1 MVELKITKKQF
12 VTLVNLII
20 AEKRSAEW
28 NVKDKDKDKLA
39 SSEDRDRLADAND
52 LLNTVLSDGE

>member
-28 NVKDKDKDKLA
+28 NVKDKDKDKLV

-52 LLNTVLSDGE
+52 LLSTVLSDGE